1 MNVQSILLLAAVL
14 VAFLAVLWRHIKK
27 GGSGCSCGCDG
38 CDNCQ
43 CPNTKA
49 QHKQS

>member
-14 VAFLAVLWRHIKK
+14 VAFVAVLVRHIKK
-27 GGSGCSCGCDG
+27 GSGGCGCGCDG

-43 CPNTKA
+43 CPSTMA